1 MCGLAKPNDGRRKK
15 ATRMAAAKGDKF
27 LTRHAPYLIVNVL
40 SATVGHYRY
49 LPYQRR
55 GRHFTWS
62 SEPREGLAICTAK
75 ALPLFL
81 SYFKT
86 PSFGPVPGIETT
98 TSRSAVKYSTD

>member
-1 MCGLAKPNDGRRKK
+1 
-15 ATRMAAAKGDKF
+15 MAAATEDKF
-27 LTRHAPYLIVNVL
+27 LTRQVKQKRTLFIVNVL
-40 SATVGHYRY
+40 CAKVENYRY

-81 SYFKT
+81 SYFET
-86 PSFGPVPGIETT
+86 PSFGPVPGIEPT